1 MDYDRCNSVYQ
12 ETTMDLEKG
21 DRVIFTKDAGGVLR
35 PYVGK
40 GTEATVT
47 KAGGWGSD
55 TEVTLENGTKLTVSK
70 DEVSKIG
77 GKSSWW

>member
-1 MDYDRCNSVYQ
+1 MA
-12 ETTMDLEKG
+12 LEKG
-21 DRVIFTKDAGGVLR
+21 DRVIFTKNVGGLLR
-35 PYVGK
+35 PSVSK